1 MCSIPQFSSNF
12 YLLFFSFNIFPL
24 YLSFSLSLPLSLL
37 SFSLFLFLYFS
48 FSLSLSISSNT
59 PPLENPAVL
68 VCVFEKYFSLV
79 RFDYGSRVIPRVA
92 SAITKIHRI
101 RDAGWHRY
109 EKNPVKEWK
118 GAEKLIKGIRVA
130 RKRARA
136 DRSNSS
142 LSLSLCLA
150 SMMVCSTKW

>member
-1 MCSIPQFSSNF
+1 MEIQLES
-12 YLLFFSFNIFPL
+12 
-24 YLSFSLSLPLSLL
+24 SLPLVPAARLILSITKYRDWKLNFLQLDEIWRGEAGYSRLDKSFASTAYDIFFVFFFPPLL
-37 SFSLFLFLYFS
+37 SRRWRAYAAVDRPPLDVPLYFS

-101 RDAGWHRY
+101 RDAG
-109 EKNPVKEWK
+109 
-118 GAEKLIKGIRVA
+118 
-130 RKRARA
+130 
-136 DRSNSS
+136 
-142 LSLSLCLA
+142 
-150 SMMVCSTKW
+150 